1 MIKVA
6 KKGYMWDQFQKRFST
21 LSFMVE
27 GSIFFLNDCL
37 FLNPMEISFFFSI
50 FNISGVNIFK
60 IGLRWYIGDMSPM
73 YHYVSPIY
81 HPGLTRFLEK
91 F

>member
-27 GSIFFLNDCL
+27 GSIFFKWLSLSQPYGNL
-37 FLNPMEISFFFSI
+37 SFF
-50 FNISGVNIFK
+50 
-60 IGLRWYIGDMSPM
+60 
-73 YHYVSPIY
+73 
-81 HPGLTRFLEK
+81 
-91 F
+91 

>member
-50 FNISGVNIFK
+50 FNISGVI
-60 IGLRWYIGDMSPM
+60 
-73 YHYVSPIY
+73 
-81 HPGLTRFLEK
+81 
-91 F
+91 